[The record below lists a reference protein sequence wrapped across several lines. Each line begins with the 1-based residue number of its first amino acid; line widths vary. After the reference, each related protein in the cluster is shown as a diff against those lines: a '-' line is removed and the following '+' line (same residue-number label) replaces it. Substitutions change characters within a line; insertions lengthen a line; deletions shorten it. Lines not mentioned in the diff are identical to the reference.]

1 MGKNS
6 KSRQKKLKIAEK
18 KASRPKQVHIGY
30 RNKSRK
36 VEDTEKGGNDKK
48 KIQTIKKRWISS
60 IWFEKIHVYWAYSI
74 RITANPMLK

>member
-6 KSRQKKLKIAEK
+6 KSWQKKLKIAEK

-30 RNKSRK
+30 RNKRRK

-48 KIQTIKKRWISS
+48 RFKQ
-60 IWFEKIHVYWAYSI
+60 
-74 RITANPMLK
+74 